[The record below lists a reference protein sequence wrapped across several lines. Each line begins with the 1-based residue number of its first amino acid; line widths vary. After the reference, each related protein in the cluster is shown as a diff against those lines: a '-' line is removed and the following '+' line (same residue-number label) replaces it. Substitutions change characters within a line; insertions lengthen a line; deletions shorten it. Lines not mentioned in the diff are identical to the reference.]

1 MNQTTN
7 LWGVK
12 IERFEIINSKISINL
27 QRAMAS
33 EATSS
38 IESKAQYIDSIG
50 ELKSSKALVEAGKVL
65 DTAPESVIMNCL
77 IELQTIS
84 ASNQTNMILI
94 PVPKKFP
101 KSD

>member
-1 MNQTTN
+1 MNQTTIK
-7 LWGVK
+7 WGVK

-50 ELKSSKALVEAGKVL
+50 ELNSSKTLVEAGKVL
-65 DTAPESVIMNCL
+65 DKAPASVLINCL
-77 IELQTIS
+77 IELQTVS
-84 ASNQTNMILI
+84 NSNQTNMIII
-94 PVPKKFP
+94 PVQSSP
-101 KSD
+101 KSS